1 MKVKK
6 IILAMV
12 STLIL
17 LAITFGQTVQAA
29 TAPALPDVPLFLVNM
44 NRNDNPDYVDV
55 DYSID
60 GPDTNVDAYKMHT
73 LAEKGN
79 GNSLTPIYN
88 AYCAWPDK
96 GFEKRSSAATEDG
109 NIHTDKYTS
118 KLDMVNSRT
127 SIINNSYIKSPN
139 TSINGATKYDVIL
152 QLTNL
157 LYLDG
162 DDFENFKDT
171 TLSNA
176 IAAYEGNFD
185 YNYSDIKADF
195 AGQANAFLSKEQVK
209 AVQQAA
215 LWYLTNYGETG
226 FNKRAGNGNWIYAN
240 YKNGT
245 YKALSSIMAEA
256 PGGFSEVSLLA
267 PEAQALYNYL
277 IDTSIANAK
286 KTNPTVDNNV
296 YLYTNLSDLNN
307 TQPIIMIEK
316 VNKEF
321 DLALRKYISSVT
333 TNGTTTNYTASGE
346 RMPNVDP
353 STIPTTATY
362 KHRKDPVVV
371 EKGSKV
377 NYRLVIYNEGEI
389 DGRATKVVDQLPA
402 GVKFLSVVSGN
413 FVSDGT
419 YTTSNN
425 KLTLVR
431 KSGNTTDL
439 AAYTSGT
446 PANEVIEIQCEVTAD
461 PDENNDKIYTNIAW
475 IAEHASNRGTY
486 TDRDSVQT
494 QPLTTLP
501 SLVTTNVGYTGKT
514 TYTTEDQLANKN
526 TYYKGQED
534 DDDFEKIKI
543 KSVKGSYNIVLVKQD
558 KNGEDL
564 NSTATFEV
572 DGVSKQVT
580 GRLTIVSNKAINAS
594 NVNTVDTY
602 IIKETV
608 PPDEYCKFDGTI
620 KIEVYKKQSGEKYVV
635 DRIKYYVDN
644 VEVTSNRE
652 DLDVYL
658 NTDGN
663 IYVEVKDYQF
673 DLALRKFIT
682 KINDTNI
689 TDREPSVTA
698 AEKTKLGN
706 KQATYDNGTTAA
718 KTHKKDKLGVA
729 IGDTVV
735 YTIRVYN
742 EGEIDGYASEVT
754 DYLPDGLKL
763 KDYTSGDGSI
773 NDVNGWHKDGQ
784 KITTTKLNNQLIKS
798 YNKDTNTLDYK
809 ELKIECI
816 VDTDATATNL
826 KNIAEITGHKDK
838 NGKTVTDRDSQPKNV
853 TTNPNIYNPK
863 APTGGKGEQ
872 DDDDFEDLKLEKL
885 DLALRKFITKVSKNA
900 DMSDATTYDR
910 TPNVENISNLYNENV
925 LTATYKH
932 TKKPVEVEVGD
943 YVEYTLRVY
952 NEGSMDG
959 YAKEVVD
966 YLPPYLEFVNSG
978 VNKTTYNWTSTD
990 GRTIKT
996 NYLADTKL
1004 SAVTATKLDSSNQ
1017 HNKELKIICRVKST
1031 VPSEEIQTN
1040 VAQISKYGDKNG
1052 RELTVDRDSQTT
1064 GNGYVTVTDSDLP
1077 GYKGH
1082 SSNKEDLSDSNY
1094 HYKGKQDDDDF
1105 EKVIVYKKPEIHK
1118 GVKTVQNQD
1127 SGYDANEEHTWVINS
1142 TIPGNIANYK
1152 KYVITDDVDYRLK
1165 YVANSVN
1172 VKIGNTTLTEGTD
1185 YKLEY
1190 TPNTNANATST
1201 LLNGKYSGKLTLTFI
1216 DTQNTDTT
1224 KRISVS
1230 NKLTSNTGKKIEVT
1244 FKTTFATDST
1254 GKLLAELGTNVPNR
1268 AELEFDNG
1276 SGSEKIP
1283 TEIPEV
1289 HTGGVTLFKYVKED
1303 ETKVGLEG
1311 AEFKVFNSR
1320 EDAETWTDD
1329 DDSNNATAIQ
1339 TKNSDENGL
1348 VEFTGLKYGGDAKD
1362 SQSNYRESDNTYVQ
1376 DRNGDA
1382 VKAPKDRKIPGT
1394 KYYIVET
1401 KAPKNYKLNKTVREV
1416 TIDANS
1422 YKTVIAEIPEANQVE
1437 NIPEDFDLAL
1447 RKFITQVDGQKNRV
1461 ITDRIPE
1468 VKYDKEAGKITYN
1481 HPKDPVMVVQGDVV
1495 TYTLR
1500 IFNEGKLDGYASMIT
1515 DDIPDGVEFLPDH
1528 ATNKEYKW
1536 VMYAELPAGVEAVD
1550 QSKVVEL
1557 NINGENEVKKYI
1569 ETTDPKAAKIV
1580 RTDYLS
1586 RQNGIDKMK
1595 EGDTVNPNLL
1605 KAFDPTA
1612 EITDTKESRNPDY
1625 RDIKVAFRVTEK
1637 NGSER
1642 ILINYAQISE
1652 DEDENGK
1659 PVKDIDSTTDR
1670 WIKDEDDQDIEK
1682 IKVPNFDLALRK
1694 WVTQAIVTENGKTS
1708 VTETGHDAWDDPEE
1722 IVKVELHRKK
1732 LSNVTV
1738 KFRYSIRVYNQGE
1751 IEGYAKEVKDHIPE
1765 GLKFVAEDNPDWKD
1779 EGNNV
1784 ITTKKLENTL
1794 LKPGEFADVEVLLTW
1809 INGNDNLGLKINY
1822 AEISKDFNDWGVP
1835 DKDSTPDNMKEKHED
1850 DDDEAPVMLSVSTGH
1865 EVTYI
1870 ILGTAVL
1877 VVIAGGIALIKKYV
1891 M

>member
-12 STLIL
+12 STLIV
-17 LAITFGQTVQAA
+17 LAIALQSNVFATTSLPEPTVKLKNLNYSEDGI
-29 TAPALPDVPLFLVNM
+29 TE
-44 NRNDNPDYVDV
+44 
-55 DYSID
+55 YSIGINNGVD
-60 GPDTNVDAYKMHT
+60 QTAIKKHEIADVTNGGKTTIKDAYCVW
-73 LAEKGN
+73 A
-79 GNSLTPIYN
+79 
-88 AYCAWPDK
+88 DK
-96 GFEKRSSAATEDG
+96 GFEKRATIPSDETSHID
-109 NIHTDKYTS
+109 TYTAKY
-118 KLDMVNSRT
+118 DMNAT
-127 SIINNSYIKSPN
+127 NTQAKQYIKNADSN
-139 TSINGATKYDVIL
+139 VTYDGVSANKYKAIL
-152 QLTNL
+152 ELTNL
-157 LYLDG
+157 FLLEE
-162 DDFENFKDT
+162 DDYENYIAT
-171 TLSNA
+171 TLKNAMDSGRYSTNPGYQNLVALKNRGASNVFMTA
-176 IAAYEGNFD
+176 
-185 YNYSDIKADF
+185 
-195 AGQANAFLSKEQVK
+195 EQIR
-209 AVQQAA
+209 AVQQFA
-215 LWYLTNYGETG
+215 LWYFTEYGNSQYMMTDQTGWIQVRDTNETS
-226 FNKRAGNGNWIYAN
+226 Y
-240 YKNGT
+240 T
-245 YKALSSIMAEA
+245 LSAIKVTDFYDELPAIDNEA
-256 PGGFSEVSLLA
+256 CD
-267 PEAQALYNYL
+267 LYNYL
-277 IDTSIANAK
+277 IRTAIANA
-286 KTNPTVDNNV
+286 NNNVAIDNNV
-296 YLYTNLSDLNN
+296 YLYTNPTDANN
-307 TQPIIMIEK
+307 TQPIIMIKK

-346 RMPNVDP
+346 RMPNVDS

-594 NVNTVDTY
+594 NVNKVDTY

-644 VEVTSNRE
+644 VEVTSNRD

-784 KITTTKLNNQLIKS
+784 KITTTKLNNQLIKA

-809 ELKIECI
+809 DLKIECI

-853 TTNPNIYNPK
+853 TTNPNNYNPK

-1004 SAVTATKLDSSNQ
+1004 SAVTSTKLDSSNQ

-1311 AEFKVFNSR
+1311 AEFKIFKSR

-1329 DDSNNATAIQ
+1329 DNSNNATAIQ

-1481 HPKDPVMVVQGDVV
+1481 HPKDPVMVVKDDVV

-1500 IFNEGKLDGYASMIT
+1500 IFNEGKLDGFASMIT

-1528 ATNKEYKW
+1528 TTNKEYKW
-1536 VMYAELPAGVEAVD
+1536 VMYAELPSGAQGVD
-1550 QSKVVEL
+1550 PSKVVEL
-1557 NINGENEVKKYI
+1557 NINEENEVKKYV
-1569 ETTDPKAAKIV
+1569 ETTDPKAAKII

-1612 EITDTKESRNPDY
+1612 EITDTAESRNPDY

-1682 IKVPNFDLALRK
+1682 IRVPNFDLALRK